1 MDAINLIIFAVLFVL
16 QVAIIILLLRRRS
29 GDAGH
34 QTELLARQLQAQD
47 NERRAQI
54 ERLEAAVQTLRED
67 NYRQQVKLLEL
78 VQNQSDSQTRR
89 LGAFMAEMQKS
100 NEQKL
105 DQMRQTVDEK
115 LTGTLNTRLNASFQ
129 TVSQQLESVYKSLGE
144 MQKLSSGVTESVNGL
159 NRVLTNVKSRGTW
172 AEVQLGNILDQTVP
186 GMYDTNV
193 ATNPKYNGRVEFAVR
208 IPAADGSGHAWLPI
222 DSKFPMEDYARL
234 TAAAQAGDRQGMESA
249 QKALEQRVRDEAKLV
264 RQYISAPETTPFAVL
279 YLATEGLYAQIL
291 GSRSG
296 LAEKLQQQGILLA
309 GPTTVTA
316 LLNALAMG
324 FRTLAINRKA
334 TEVWQ
339 VLGAAKMQYE
349 KFGDLLPGLKW
360 LNFGGGHHIT
370 RPGYD
375 LATLEAC
382 IARMQEKYGV
392 QVYLEPGE
400 AWALNAGY
408 LVTTVLDT
416 LQNGETH
423 LAILDMSAA
432 CHTPDVIEMP
442 YRPPLLDAG
451 EPGEKPCTLRLGGPT
466 CLAGD
471 VVGDYSF
478 AAPLTEGDRLIFGDM
493 AIYSTCKNNTFNG
506 MPLPDIWVLHE
517 NGTTQ
522 PLARFGYHDFKYRL
536 GSPR

>member
-16 QVAIIILLLRRRS
+16 QVAILILLLRRRS

-234 TAAAQAGDRQGMESA
+234 TAAAQAGDRQDMESA

-316 LLNALAMG
+316 LLNALVVG

-349 KFGDLLPGLKW
+349 KFGDLLQKA
-360 LNFGGGHHIT
+360 
-370 RPGYD
+370 RKKVD
-375 LATLEAC
+375 EAG
-382 IARMQEKYGV
+382 K
-392 QVYLEPGE
+392 
-400 AWALNAGY
+400 
-408 LVTTVLDT
+408 VLDEADHRNHIIQKHLRRVET
-416 LQNGETH
+416 LDDPT
-423 LAILDMSAA
+423 AA
-432 CHTPDVIEMP
+432 EAVPELFD
-442 YRPPLLDAG
+442 
-451 EPGEKPCTLRLGGPT
+451 
-466 CLAGD
+466 
-471 VVGDYSF
+471 
-478 AAPLTEGDRLIFGDM
+478 
-493 AIYSTCKNNTFNG
+493 
-506 MPLPDIWVLHE
+506 
-517 NGTTQ
+517 
-522 PLARFGYHDFKYRL
+522 
-536 GSPR
+536 

>member
-1 MDAINLIIFAVLFVL
+1 MDAINLILFAVLFVL
-16 QVAIIILLLRRRS
+16 QVAILILLLRRRS

-78 VQNQSDSQTRR
+78 VQNQSDSQIRR

-172 AEVQLGNILDQTVP
+172 AEAQLGNILDQTVP

-349 KFGDLLPGLKW
+349 KFGDLLQKA
-360 LNFGGGHHIT
+360 
-370 RPGYD
+370 RKKVD
-375 LATLEAC
+375 EAG
-382 IARMQEKYGV
+382 K
-392 QVYLEPGE
+392 
-400 AWALNAGY
+400 
-408 LVTTVLDT
+408 VLDEADHRNDIIQKHLRRVET
-416 LQNGETH
+416 LDDPT
-423 LAILDMSAA
+423 AA
-432 CHTPDVIEMP
+432 EAVPELFD
-442 YRPPLLDAG
+442 
-451 EPGEKPCTLRLGGPT
+451 
-466 CLAGD
+466 
-471 VVGDYSF
+471 
-478 AAPLTEGDRLIFGDM
+478 
-493 AIYSTCKNNTFNG
+493 
-506 MPLPDIWVLHE
+506 
-517 NGTTQ
+517 
-522 PLARFGYHDFKYRL
+522 
-536 GSPR
+536 

>member
-1 MDAINLIIFAVLFVL
+1 MDAINLILFAVLFVL
-16 QVAIIILLLRRRS
+16 QVAILILLLRRRS

-54 ERLEAAVQTLRED
+54 EWLEAAVQTLRED

-349 KFGDLLPGLKW
+349 KFGDLLQKA
-360 LNFGGGHHIT
+360 
-370 RPGYD
+370 RKKVD
-375 LATLEAC
+375 EAG
-382 IARMQEKYGV
+382 K
-392 QVYLEPGE
+392 
-400 AWALNAGY
+400 
-408 LVTTVLDT
+408 VLDEADHRNHIIQKHLRRVET
-416 LQNGETH
+416 LDDPT
-423 LAILDMSAA
+423 AA
-432 CHTPDVIEMP
+432 EAVPELFD
-442 YRPPLLDAG
+442 
-451 EPGEKPCTLRLGGPT
+451 
-466 CLAGD
+466 
-471 VVGDYSF
+471 
-478 AAPLTEGDRLIFGDM
+478 
-493 AIYSTCKNNTFNG
+493 
-506 MPLPDIWVLHE
+506 
-517 NGTTQ
+517 
-522 PLARFGYHDFKYRL
+522 
-536 GSPR
+536 

>member
-1 MDAINLIIFAVLFVL
+1 MDAINLILFAVLFVL
-16 QVAIIILLLRRRS
+16 QVAILILLLRRRS

-334 TEVWQ
+334 TKVWQ

-349 KFGDLLPGLKW
+349 KFGDLLQKA
-360 LNFGGGHHIT
+360 
-370 RPGYD
+370 RKKVD
-375 LATLEAC
+375 EAG
-382 IARMQEKYGV
+382 K
-392 QVYLEPGE
+392 
-400 AWALNAGY
+400 
-408 LVTTVLDT
+408 VLDEADHRNDIIQKHLRRVET
-416 LQNGETH
+416 LDDPT
-423 LAILDMSAA
+423 AA
-432 CHTPDVIEMP
+432 EAVPELFD
-442 YRPPLLDAG
+442 
-451 EPGEKPCTLRLGGPT
+451 
-466 CLAGD
+466 
-471 VVGDYSF
+471 
-478 AAPLTEGDRLIFGDM
+478 
-493 AIYSTCKNNTFNG
+493 
-506 MPLPDIWVLHE
+506 
-517 NGTTQ
+517 
-522 PLARFGYHDFKYRL
+522 
-536 GSPR
+536 

>member
-1 MDAINLIIFAVLFVL
+1 MDAINLILFAVLFVL

-349 KFGDLLPGLKW
+349 KFGDLLQKA
-360 LNFGGGHHIT
+360 
-370 RPGYD
+370 RKKVD
-375 LATLEAC
+375 EAG
-382 IARMQEKYGV
+382 K
-392 QVYLEPGE
+392 
-400 AWALNAGY
+400 
-408 LVTTVLDT
+408 VLDEADHRNDIIQKHLRRVET
-416 LQNGETH
+416 LDDPT
-423 LAILDMSAA
+423 AA
-432 CHTPDVIEMP
+432 VPELFD
-442 YRPPLLDAG
+442 
-451 EPGEKPCTLRLGGPT
+451 
-466 CLAGD
+466 
-471 VVGDYSF
+471 
-478 AAPLTEGDRLIFGDM
+478 
-493 AIYSTCKNNTFNG
+493 
-506 MPLPDIWVLHE
+506 
-517 NGTTQ
+517 
-522 PLARFGYHDFKYRL
+522 
-536 GSPR
+536 

>member
-1 MDAINLIIFAVLFVL
+1 MDAINLILFAVLFVL
-16 QVAIIILLLRRRS
+16 QVAILILLLRRRS

-34 QTELLARQLQAQD
+34 QMELLARQLQAQD

-54 ERLEAAVQTLRED
+54 ERLETAVQTLRED

-349 KFGDLLPGLKW
+349 KFGDLLQKA
-360 LNFGGGHHIT
+360 
-370 RPGYD
+370 RKKVD
-375 LATLEAC
+375 EAG
-382 IARMQEKYGV
+382 K
-392 QVYLEPGE
+392 
-400 AWALNAGY
+400 
-408 LVTTVLDT
+408 VLDEADHRNDIIQKHLRRVET
-416 LQNGETH
+416 LDDPT
-423 LAILDMSAA
+423 AA
-432 CHTPDVIEMP
+432 EAVPE
-442 YRPPLLDAG
+442 L
-451 EPGEKPCTLRLGGPT
+451 
-466 CLAGD
+466 
-471 VVGDYSF
+471 F
-478 AAPLTEGDRLIFGDM
+478 A
-493 AIYSTCKNNTFNG
+493 
-506 MPLPDIWVLHE
+506 
-517 NGTTQ
+517 
-522 PLARFGYHDFKYRL
+522 
-536 GSPR
+536 

>member
-1 MDAINLIIFAVLFVL
+1 MDAINLVLFAVLFVL
-16 QVAIIILLLRRRS
+16 QVAILILLLRRRS

-249 QKALEQRVRDEAKLV
+249 QMALEQRVRDEAKLV

-349 KFGDLLPGLKW
+349 KFGDLLQKA
-360 LNFGGGHHIT
+360 
-370 RPGYD
+370 RKKVD
-375 LATLEAC
+375 EAG
-382 IARMQEKYGV
+382 K
-392 QVYLEPGE
+392 
-400 AWALNAGY
+400 
-408 LVTTVLDT
+408 VLDEADHRNHIIQKHLRRVET
-416 LQNGETH
+416 LDDPT
-423 LAILDMSAA
+423 AA
-432 CHTPDVIEMP
+432 EAVPELFD
-442 YRPPLLDAG
+442 
-451 EPGEKPCTLRLGGPT
+451 
-466 CLAGD
+466 
-471 VVGDYSF
+471 
-478 AAPLTEGDRLIFGDM
+478 
-493 AIYSTCKNNTFNG
+493 
-506 MPLPDIWVLHE
+506 
-517 NGTTQ
+517 
-522 PLARFGYHDFKYRL
+522 
-536 GSPR
+536 

>member
-1 MDAINLIIFAVLFVL
+1 MDAINLILFAVLFVL
-16 QVAIIILLLRRRS
+16 QVAILILLLRRRS

-349 KFGDLLPGLKW
+349 KFGDLLQKA
-360 LNFGGGHHIT
+360 
-370 RPGYD
+370 RKKVD
-375 LATLEAC
+375 EAG
-382 IARMQEKYGV
+382 K
-392 QVYLEPGE
+392 
-400 AWALNAGY
+400 
-408 LVTTVLDT
+408 VLDEADHRNDIIQKHLRRVET
-416 LQNGETH
+416 LDDPT
-423 LAILDMSAA
+423 AA
-432 CHTPDVIEMP
+432 VPELFD
-442 YRPPLLDAG
+442 
-451 EPGEKPCTLRLGGPT
+451 
-466 CLAGD
+466 
-471 VVGDYSF
+471 
-478 AAPLTEGDRLIFGDM
+478 
-493 AIYSTCKNNTFNG
+493 
-506 MPLPDIWVLHE
+506 
-517 NGTTQ
+517 
-522 PLARFGYHDFKYRL
+522 
-536 GSPR
+536 

>member
-1 MDAINLIIFAVLFVL
+1 MDAINLILFAVLFVL
-16 QVAIIILLLRRRS
+16 QVAILILLLRRRS

-349 KFGDLLPGLKW
+349 KFGDLLQKA
-360 LNFGGGHHIT
+360 
-370 RPGYD
+370 RKKVD
-375 LATLEAC
+375 EAG
-382 IARMQEKYGV
+382 K
-392 QVYLEPGE
+392 
-400 AWALNAGY
+400 
-408 LVTTVLDT
+408 VLDEADHRNHIIQKHLRRVET
-416 LQNGETH
+416 LDDPT
-423 LAILDMSAA
+423 AA
-432 CHTPDVIEMP
+432 EAVPE
-442 YRPPLLDAG
+442 L
-451 EPGEKPCTLRLGGPT
+451 
-466 CLAGD
+466 
-471 VVGDYSF
+471 F
-478 AAPLTEGDRLIFGDM
+478 A
-493 AIYSTCKNNTFNG
+493 
-506 MPLPDIWVLHE
+506 
-517 NGTTQ
+517 
-522 PLARFGYHDFKYRL
+522 
-536 GSPR
+536 

>member
-1 MDAINLIIFAVLFVL
+1 MDAINLILFAVLFVL
-16 QVAIIILLLRRRS
+16 QVAILILLLRRRS

-186 GMYDTNV
+186 GMYDTTV

-349 KFGDLLPGLKW
+349 KFGDLLQKA
-360 LNFGGGHHIT
+360 
-370 RPGYD
+370 RKKVD
-375 LATLEAC
+375 EAG
-382 IARMQEKYGV
+382 K
-392 QVYLEPGE
+392 
-400 AWALNAGY
+400 
-408 LVTTVLDT
+408 VLDEADHRNDIIQKHLRRVET
-416 LQNGETH
+416 LDDPT
-423 LAILDMSAA
+423 AA
-432 CHTPDVIEMP
+432 EAVPELFD
-442 YRPPLLDAG
+442 
-451 EPGEKPCTLRLGGPT
+451 
-466 CLAGD
+466 
-471 VVGDYSF
+471 
-478 AAPLTEGDRLIFGDM
+478 
-493 AIYSTCKNNTFNG
+493 
-506 MPLPDIWVLHE
+506 
-517 NGTTQ
+517 
-522 PLARFGYHDFKYRL
+522 
-536 GSPR
+536 

>member
-1 MDAINLIIFAVLFVL
+1 MDAINLILFSVLFVL

-349 KFGDLLPGLKW
+349 KFGDLLQKA
-360 LNFGGGHHIT
+360 
-370 RPGYD
+370 RKKVD
-375 LATLEAC
+375 EAG
-382 IARMQEKYGV
+382 K
-392 QVYLEPGE
+392 
-400 AWALNAGY
+400 
-408 LVTTVLDT
+408 VLDEADHRNAIIQKHLRRVET
-416 LQNGETH
+416 LDDPT
-423 LAILDMSAA
+423 AA
-432 CHTPDVIEMP
+432 EAVPELFD
-442 YRPPLLDAG
+442 
-451 EPGEKPCTLRLGGPT
+451 
-466 CLAGD
+466 
-471 VVGDYSF
+471 
-478 AAPLTEGDRLIFGDM
+478 
-493 AIYSTCKNNTFNG
+493 
-506 MPLPDIWVLHE
+506 
-517 NGTTQ
+517 
-522 PLARFGYHDFKYRL
+522 
-536 GSPR
+536 

>member
-1 MDAINLIIFAVLFVL
+1 MDAINLILFAVLFVL
-16 QVAIIILLLRRRS
+16 QVAIILLLLRRRS

-193 ATNPKYNGRVEFAVR
+193 ATNPKYIGRVEFAVR

-234 TAAAQAGDRQGMESA
+234 TAAAQAGDQQGMESA

-349 KFGDLLPGLKW
+349 KFGDLLQKA
-360 LNFGGGHHIT
+360 
-370 RPGYD
+370 RKKVD
-375 LATLEAC
+375 EAG
-382 IARMQEKYGV
+382 K
-392 QVYLEPGE
+392 
-400 AWALNAGY
+400 
-408 LVTTVLDT
+408 VLDEADHRNDIIQKHLRRVET
-416 LQNGETH
+416 LDDPT
-423 LAILDMSAA
+423 AA
-432 CHTPDVIEMP
+432 EAVPELFD
-442 YRPPLLDAG
+442 
-451 EPGEKPCTLRLGGPT
+451 
-466 CLAGD
+466 
-471 VVGDYSF
+471 
-478 AAPLTEGDRLIFGDM
+478 
-493 AIYSTCKNNTFNG
+493 
-506 MPLPDIWVLHE
+506 
-517 NGTTQ
+517 
-522 PLARFGYHDFKYRL
+522 
-536 GSPR
+536 

>member
-1 MDAINLIIFAVLFVL
+1 MDAINLILFAVLFVL
-16 QVAIIILLLRRRS
+16 QVAILILLLRRRS

-222 DSKFPMEDYARL
+222 ASKFPMEDYARL

-349 KFGDLLPGLKW
+349 KFGDLLQKA
-360 LNFGGGHHIT
+360 
-370 RPGYD
+370 RKKVD
-375 LATLEAC
+375 EAG
-382 IARMQEKYGV
+382 K
-392 QVYLEPGE
+392 
-400 AWALNAGY
+400 
-408 LVTTVLDT
+408 VLDEADRRNHIIQKHLRRVET
-416 LQNGETH
+416 LDDPT
-423 LAILDMSAA
+423 AA
-432 CHTPDVIEMP
+432 EAVPELFD
-442 YRPPLLDAG
+442 
-451 EPGEKPCTLRLGGPT
+451 
-466 CLAGD
+466 
-471 VVGDYSF
+471 
-478 AAPLTEGDRLIFGDM
+478 
-493 AIYSTCKNNTFNG
+493 
-506 MPLPDIWVLHE
+506 
-517 NGTTQ
+517 
-522 PLARFGYHDFKYRL
+522 
-536 GSPR
+536 

>member
-1 MDAINLIIFAVLFVL
+1 MDAINLILFAVLFVL
-16 QVAIIILLLRRRS
+16 QVAILILLLRRRS

-349 KFGDLLPGLKW
+349 KFGDLLQKA
-360 LNFGGGHHIT
+360 
-370 RPGYD
+370 RKKVD
-375 LATLEAC
+375 EAG
-382 IARMQEKYGV
+382 K
-392 QVYLEPGE
+392 
-400 AWALNAGY
+400 
-408 LVTTVLDT
+408 VLDEADHRNDII
-416 LQNGETH
+416 QKH
-423 LAILDMSAA
+423 LRRVEILDDPTAA
-432 CHTPDVIEMP
+432 EAVPELFD
-442 YRPPLLDAG
+442 
-451 EPGEKPCTLRLGGPT
+451 
-466 CLAGD
+466 
-471 VVGDYSF
+471 
-478 AAPLTEGDRLIFGDM
+478 
-493 AIYSTCKNNTFNG
+493 
-506 MPLPDIWVLHE
+506 
-517 NGTTQ
+517 
-522 PLARFGYHDFKYRL
+522 
-536 GSPR
+536 

>member
-1 MDAINLIIFAVLFVL
+1 MDAINLILFAVLFVL
-16 QVAIIILLLRRRS
+16 QVAILILLLRRRS

-349 KFGDLLPGLKW
+349 KFGDLLQKA
-360 LNFGGGHHIT
+360 
-370 RPGYD
+370 RKKVD
-375 LATLEAC
+375 EAG
-382 IARMQEKYGV
+382 K
-392 QVYLEPGE
+392 
-400 AWALNAGY
+400 
-408 LVTTVLDT
+408 VLDEADHRNDIIQKHLRRVET
-416 LQNGETH
+416 LDDPT
-423 LAILDMSAA
+423 AA
-432 CHTPDVIEMP
+432 EAVPKLFD
-442 YRPPLLDAG
+442 
-451 EPGEKPCTLRLGGPT
+451 
-466 CLAGD
+466 
-471 VVGDYSF
+471 
-478 AAPLTEGDRLIFGDM
+478 
-493 AIYSTCKNNTFNG
+493 
-506 MPLPDIWVLHE
+506 
-517 NGTTQ
+517 
-522 PLARFGYHDFKYRL
+522 
-536 GSPR
+536 

>member
-1 MDAINLIIFAVLFVL
+1 MDAINLILFAVLFVL
-16 QVAIIILLLRRRS
+16 QVAILILLLRRRS

-234 TAAAQAGDRQGMESA
+234 TAAAQAGDRQGMKSA

-349 KFGDLLPGLKW
+349 KFGDLLQKA
-360 LNFGGGHHIT
+360 
-370 RPGYD
+370 RKKVD
-375 LATLEAC
+375 EAG
-382 IARMQEKYGV
+382 K
-392 QVYLEPGE
+392 
-400 AWALNAGY
+400 
-408 LVTTVLDT
+408 VLDEADHRNHIIQKHLRRVET
-416 LQNGETH
+416 LDDPT
-423 LAILDMSAA
+423 AA
-432 CHTPDVIEMP
+432 EAVPELFD
-442 YRPPLLDAG
+442 
-451 EPGEKPCTLRLGGPT
+451 
-466 CLAGD
+466 
-471 VVGDYSF
+471 
-478 AAPLTEGDRLIFGDM
+478 
-493 AIYSTCKNNTFNG
+493 
-506 MPLPDIWVLHE
+506 
-517 NGTTQ
+517 
-522 PLARFGYHDFKYRL
+522 
-536 GSPR
+536 

>member
-1 MDAINLIIFAVLFVL
+1 MDAINLILFAVLFVP
-16 QVAIIILLLRRRS
+16 QVAILILLLRRRS

-349 KFGDLLPGLKW
+349 KFGDLLQKA
-360 LNFGGGHHIT
+360 
-370 RPGYD
+370 RKKVD
-375 LATLEAC
+375 EAG
-382 IARMQEKYGV
+382 K
-392 QVYLEPGE
+392 
-400 AWALNAGY
+400 
-408 LVTTVLDT
+408 VLDEADHRNDIIQKHLRRVET
-416 LQNGETH
+416 LDDPT
-423 LAILDMSAA
+423 AA
-432 CHTPDVIEMP
+432 EAVPELFD
-442 YRPPLLDAG
+442 
-451 EPGEKPCTLRLGGPT
+451 
-466 CLAGD
+466 
-471 VVGDYSF
+471 
-478 AAPLTEGDRLIFGDM
+478 
-493 AIYSTCKNNTFNG
+493 
-506 MPLPDIWVLHE
+506 
-517 NGTTQ
+517 
-522 PLARFGYHDFKYRL
+522 
-536 GSPR
+536 

>member
-1 MDAINLIIFAVLFVL
+1 MDAINLILFAVLFVL
-16 QVAIIILLLRRRS
+16 QVAIILLLLRRRS

-349 KFGDLLPGLKW
+349 KFGDLLQKA
-360 LNFGGGHHIT
+360 
-370 RPGYD
+370 RKKVD
-375 LATLEAC
+375 EAG
-382 IARMQEKYGV
+382 K
-392 QVYLEPGE
+392 
-400 AWALNAGY
+400 
-408 LVTTVLDT
+408 VLDEADHSNDIIQKHLRRVET
-416 LQNGETH
+416 LDDPT
-423 LAILDMSAA
+423 AA
-432 CHTPDVIEMP
+432 EAVPELFD
-442 YRPPLLDAG
+442 
-451 EPGEKPCTLRLGGPT
+451 
-466 CLAGD
+466 
-471 VVGDYSF
+471 
-478 AAPLTEGDRLIFGDM
+478 
-493 AIYSTCKNNTFNG
+493 
-506 MPLPDIWVLHE
+506 
-517 NGTTQ
+517 
-522 PLARFGYHDFKYRL
+522 
-536 GSPR
+536 

>member
-1 MDAINLIIFAVLFVL
+1 MDAINLILFAVLFVL
-16 QVAIIILLLRRRS
+16 QVAILILLLRRRS

-222 DSKFPMEDYARL
+222 DSRFPMEDYARL

-296 LAEKLQQQGILLA
+296 LVEKLQQQGILLA

-349 KFGDLLPGLKW
+349 KFGDLLQKA
-360 LNFGGGHHIT
+360 
-370 RPGYD
+370 RKKVD
-375 LATLEAC
+375 EAG
-382 IARMQEKYGV
+382 K
-392 QVYLEPGE
+392 
-400 AWALNAGY
+400 
-408 LVTTVLDT
+408 VLDEADRRNHIIQKHLRRVET
-416 LQNGETH
+416 LDDPT
-423 LAILDMSAA
+423 AA
-432 CHTPDVIEMP
+432 EAVPELFD
-442 YRPPLLDAG
+442 
-451 EPGEKPCTLRLGGPT
+451 
-466 CLAGD
+466 
-471 VVGDYSF
+471 
-478 AAPLTEGDRLIFGDM
+478 
-493 AIYSTCKNNTFNG
+493 
-506 MPLPDIWVLHE
+506 
-517 NGTTQ
+517 
-522 PLARFGYHDFKYRL
+522 
-536 GSPR
+536 

>member
-1 MDAINLIIFAVLFVL
+1 MDAINLILFAVLFVL

-349 KFGDLLPGLKW
+349 KFGDLLQKA
-360 LNFGGGHHIT
+360 
-370 RPGYD
+370 RKKVD
-375 LATLEAC
+375 EAG
-382 IARMQEKYGV
+382 K
-392 QVYLEPGE
+392 
-400 AWALNAGY
+400 
-408 LVTTVLDT
+408 VLDEADHRNDIIQKHLRRVET
-416 LQNGETH
+416 LDDPTAAE
-423 LAILDMSAA
+423 AIL
-432 CHTPDVIEMP
+432 
-442 YRPPLLDAG
+442 G
-451 EPGEKPCTLRLGGPT
+451 EG
-466 CLAGD
+466 
-471 VVGDYSF
+471 V
-478 AAPLTEGDRLIFGDM
+478 
-493 AIYSTCKNNTFNG
+493 
-506 MPLPDIWVLHE
+506 
-517 NGTTQ
+517 
-522 PLARFGYHDFKYRL
+522 
-536 GSPR
+536 

>member
-1 MDAINLIIFAVLFVL
+1 MDAINLILFAVLFVL
-16 QVAIIILLLRRRS
+16 QVAILILLLRRRS

-339 VLGAAKMQYE
+339 VLGTAKMQYE
-349 KFGDLLPGLKW
+349 KFGDLLQKA
-360 LNFGGGHHIT
+360 
-370 RPGYD
+370 RKKVD
-375 LATLEAC
+375 EAG
-382 IARMQEKYGV
+382 K
-392 QVYLEPGE
+392 
-400 AWALNAGY
+400 
-408 LVTTVLDT
+408 VLDEADHRNDIIQKHLRRVET
-416 LQNGETH
+416 LDDPT
-423 LAILDMSAA
+423 AA
-432 CHTPDVIEMP
+432 EAVPELFD
-442 YRPPLLDAG
+442 
-451 EPGEKPCTLRLGGPT
+451 
-466 CLAGD
+466 
-471 VVGDYSF
+471 
-478 AAPLTEGDRLIFGDM
+478 
-493 AIYSTCKNNTFNG
+493 
-506 MPLPDIWVLHE
+506 
-517 NGTTQ
+517 
-522 PLARFGYHDFKYRL
+522 
-536 GSPR
+536 

>member
-1 MDAINLIIFAVLFVL
+1 MDAINLILFAVLFVL
-16 QVAIIILLLRRRS
+16 QAAILILLLRRRS

-349 KFGDLLPGLKW
+349 KFGDLLQKA
-360 LNFGGGHHIT
+360 
-370 RPGYD
+370 RKKVD
-375 LATLEAC
+375 EAG
-382 IARMQEKYGV
+382 K
-392 QVYLEPGE
+392 
-400 AWALNAGY
+400 
-408 LVTTVLDT
+408 VLDEADHRNDIIQKHLRRVET
-416 LQNGETH
+416 LDDPT
-423 LAILDMSAA
+423 AA
-432 CHTPDVIEMP
+432 EAVPELFD
-442 YRPPLLDAG
+442 
-451 EPGEKPCTLRLGGPT
+451 
-466 CLAGD
+466 
-471 VVGDYSF
+471 
-478 AAPLTEGDRLIFGDM
+478 
-493 AIYSTCKNNTFNG
+493 
-506 MPLPDIWVLHE
+506 
-517 NGTTQ
+517 
-522 PLARFGYHDFKYRL
+522 
-536 GSPR
+536 

>member
-1 MDAINLIIFAVLFVL
+1 MDAINLILFAVLFVL
-16 QVAIIILLLRRRS
+16 QVAILILLLRRRS

-54 ERLEAAVQTLRED
+54 ERLEAAMQTLRED

-349 KFGDLLPGLKW
+349 KFGDLLQKA
-360 LNFGGGHHIT
+360 
-370 RPGYD
+370 RKKVD
-375 LATLEAC
+375 EAG
-382 IARMQEKYGV
+382 K
-392 QVYLEPGE
+392 
-400 AWALNAGY
+400 
-408 LVTTVLDT
+408 VLDEADHRNDIIQKHLRRVET
-416 LQNGETH
+416 LDDPT
-423 LAILDMSAA
+423 AA
-432 CHTPDVIEMP
+432 EAVPELFD
-442 YRPPLLDAG
+442 
-451 EPGEKPCTLRLGGPT
+451 
-466 CLAGD
+466 
-471 VVGDYSF
+471 
-478 AAPLTEGDRLIFGDM
+478 
-493 AIYSTCKNNTFNG
+493 
-506 MPLPDIWVLHE
+506 
-517 NGTTQ
+517 
-522 PLARFGYHDFKYRL
+522 
-536 GSPR
+536 

>member
-1 MDAINLIIFAVLFVL
+1 MDAINLILFAVLFVL
-16 QVAIIILLLRRRS
+16 QVAILILLLRRRS

-54 ERLEAAVQTLRED
+54 ERLETAVQTLRED

-349 KFGDLLPGLKW
+349 KFGDLLQKA
-360 LNFGGGHHIT
+360 
-370 RPGYD
+370 RKKVD
-375 LATLEAC
+375 EAG
-382 IARMQEKYGV
+382 K
-392 QVYLEPGE
+392 
-400 AWALNAGY
+400 
-408 LVTTVLDT
+408 VLDEADHRNDIIQKHLRRVET
-416 LQNGETH
+416 LDDPT
-423 LAILDMSAA
+423 AA
-432 CHTPDVIEMP
+432 EAVPELFD
-442 YRPPLLDAG
+442 
-451 EPGEKPCTLRLGGPT
+451 
-466 CLAGD
+466 
-471 VVGDYSF
+471 
-478 AAPLTEGDRLIFGDM
+478 
-493 AIYSTCKNNTFNG
+493 
-506 MPLPDIWVLHE
+506 
-517 NGTTQ
+517 
-522 PLARFGYHDFKYRL
+522 
-536 GSPR
+536 

>member
-1 MDAINLIIFAVLFVL
+1 MDAINLILFAVLFVL
-16 QVAIIILLLRRRS
+16 QVAILILLLRRRS

-78 VQNQSDSQTRR
+78 VQNQSDSQIRR

-349 KFGDLLPGLKW
+349 KFG
-360 LNFGGGHHIT
+360 
-370 RPGYD
+370 
-375 LATLEAC
+375 E
-382 IARMQEKYGV
+382 
-392 QVYLEPGE
+392 
-400 AWALNAGY
+400 
-408 LVTTVLDT
+408 VLDKAKKKIDEAGRT
-416 LQNGETH
+416 LVAAQDRNRIMTGKLKGIESM
-423 LAILDMSAA
+423 DSAEA
-432 CHTPDVIEMP
+432 
-442 YRPPLLDAG
+442 DAY
-451 EPGEKPCTLRLGGPT
+451 LGIAEDNDSP
-466 CLAGD
+466 
-471 VVGDYSF
+471 
-478 AAPLTEGDRLIFGDM
+478 
-493 AIYSTCKNNTFNG
+493 
-506 MPLPDIWVLHE
+506 E
-517 NGTTQ
+517 N
-522 PLARFGYHDFKYRL
+522 
-536 GSPR
+536 

>member
-1 MDAINLIIFAVLFVL
+1 MDAINLILFAVLFVL
-16 QVAIIILLLRRRS
+16 QVAIILLLLRRRS

-67 NYRQQVKLLEL
+67 NYHQQVKLLEL

-349 KFGDLLPGLKW
+349 KFGDLLQKA
-360 LNFGGGHHIT
+360 
-370 RPGYD
+370 RKKVD
-375 LATLEAC
+375 EAG
-382 IARMQEKYGV
+382 K
-392 QVYLEPGE
+392 
-400 AWALNAGY
+400 
-408 LVTTVLDT
+408 VLDEADHRNDIIQKHLRRVET
-416 LQNGETH
+416 LDDPT
-423 LAILDMSAA
+423 AA
-432 CHTPDVIEMP
+432 EAVPELFD
-442 YRPPLLDAG
+442 
-451 EPGEKPCTLRLGGPT
+451 
-466 CLAGD
+466 
-471 VVGDYSF
+471 
-478 AAPLTEGDRLIFGDM
+478 
-493 AIYSTCKNNTFNG
+493 
-506 MPLPDIWVLHE
+506 
-517 NGTTQ
+517 
-522 PLARFGYHDFKYRL
+522 
-536 GSPR
+536 

>member
-1 MDAINLIIFAVLFVL
+1 MDAINLILFAVLFVL
-16 QVAIIILLLRRRS
+16 QVAILILLLRRRS
-29 GDAGH
+29 GDVGH

-349 KFGDLLPGLKW
+349 KFGDLLQKA
-360 LNFGGGHHIT
+360 
-370 RPGYD
+370 RKKVD
-375 LATLEAC
+375 EAG
-382 IARMQEKYGV
+382 K
-392 QVYLEPGE
+392 
-400 AWALNAGY
+400 
-408 LVTTVLDT
+408 VLDEADHRNDIIQKHLRRVET
-416 LQNGETH
+416 LDDPT
-423 LAILDMSAA
+423 AA
-432 CHTPDVIEMP
+432 EAVPELFD
-442 YRPPLLDAG
+442 
-451 EPGEKPCTLRLGGPT
+451 
-466 CLAGD
+466 
-471 VVGDYSF
+471 
-478 AAPLTEGDRLIFGDM
+478 
-493 AIYSTCKNNTFNG
+493 
-506 MPLPDIWVLHE
+506 
-517 NGTTQ
+517 
-522 PLARFGYHDFKYRL
+522 
-536 GSPR
+536 

>member
-1 MDAINLIIFAVLFVL
+1 MDAINLILFAVLFVL
-16 QVAIIILLLRRRS
+16 QVAILILLLRRRS

-291 GSRSG
+291 GNRSG

-349 KFGDLLPGLKW
+349 KFGDLLQKA
-360 LNFGGGHHIT
+360 
-370 RPGYD
+370 RKKVD
-375 LATLEAC
+375 EAG
-382 IARMQEKYGV
+382 K
-392 QVYLEPGE
+392 
-400 AWALNAGY
+400 
-408 LVTTVLDT
+408 VLDEADHRNDIIQKHLRRVET
-416 LQNGETH
+416 LDDPT
-423 LAILDMSAA
+423 AA
-432 CHTPDVIEMP
+432 EAVPELFD
-442 YRPPLLDAG
+442 
-451 EPGEKPCTLRLGGPT
+451 
-466 CLAGD
+466 
-471 VVGDYSF
+471 
-478 AAPLTEGDRLIFGDM
+478 
-493 AIYSTCKNNTFNG
+493 
-506 MPLPDIWVLHE
+506 
-517 NGTTQ
+517 
-522 PLARFGYHDFKYRL
+522 
-536 GSPR
+536 

>member
-1 MDAINLIIFAVLFVL
+1 MDAINLILFAVLFVL
-16 QVAIIILLLRRRS
+16 QVAILILLLRRRS

-349 KFGDLLPGLKW
+349 KFGDLLQKA
-360 LNFGGGHHIT
+360 
-370 RPGYD
+370 RKKVD
-375 LATLEAC
+375 EAG
-382 IARMQEKYGV
+382 K
-392 QVYLEPGE
+392 
-400 AWALNAGY
+400 
-408 LVTTVLDT
+408 VLDEADHRNAIIQKHLRRVET
-416 LQNGETH
+416 LDDST
-423 LAILDMSAA
+423 AA
-432 CHTPDVIEMP
+432 EAVPELFD
-442 YRPPLLDAG
+442 
-451 EPGEKPCTLRLGGPT
+451 
-466 CLAGD
+466 
-471 VVGDYSF
+471 
-478 AAPLTEGDRLIFGDM
+478 
-493 AIYSTCKNNTFNG
+493 
-506 MPLPDIWVLHE
+506 
-517 NGTTQ
+517 
-522 PLARFGYHDFKYRL
+522 
-536 GSPR
+536 

>member
-1 MDAINLIIFAVLFVL
+1 MDAINLILFAVLFVL
-16 QVAIIILLLRRRS
+16 QVAILILLLRRRS

-34 QTELLARQLQAQD
+34 QTELLARQLQAQG

-349 KFGDLLPGLKW
+349 KFGDLLQKA
-360 LNFGGGHHIT
+360 
-370 RPGYD
+370 RKKVD
-375 LATLEAC
+375 EAG
-382 IARMQEKYGV
+382 K
-392 QVYLEPGE
+392 
-400 AWALNAGY
+400 
-408 LVTTVLDT
+408 VLDEADHRNHIIQKHLRRVET
-416 LQNGETH
+416 LDDPT
-423 LAILDMSAA
+423 AA
-432 CHTPDVIEMP
+432 EAVPELFD
-442 YRPPLLDAG
+442 
-451 EPGEKPCTLRLGGPT
+451 
-466 CLAGD
+466 
-471 VVGDYSF
+471 
-478 AAPLTEGDRLIFGDM
+478 
-493 AIYSTCKNNTFNG
+493 
-506 MPLPDIWVLHE
+506 
-517 NGTTQ
+517 
-522 PLARFGYHDFKYRL
+522 
-536 GSPR
+536 

>member
-1 MDAINLIIFAVLFVL
+1 MDSINLILFAVLFVL

-89 LGAFMAEMQKS
+89 VGAFMAEMQKS

-115 LTGTLNTRLNASFQ
+115 LTGTLNTRLSASFQ

-208 IPAADGSGHAWLPI
+208 IPAADGSGQAWLPI

-291 GSRSG
+291 SSRSG

-349 KFGDLLPGLKW
+349 KFGDLLQKA
-360 LNFGGGHHIT
+360 
-370 RPGYD
+370 RKKVD
-375 LATLEAC
+375 EAG
-382 IARMQEKYGV
+382 K
-392 QVYLEPGE
+392 
-400 AWALNAGY
+400 
-408 LVTTVLDT
+408 VLDEADHRNDIIQKHLRRVET
-416 LQNGETH
+416 LDDPAAAEALLGEG
-423 LAILDMSAA
+423 
-432 CHTPDVIEMP
+432 V
-442 YRPPLLDAG
+442 
-451 EPGEKPCTLRLGGPT
+451 
-466 CLAGD
+466 
-471 VVGDYSF
+471 
-478 AAPLTEGDRLIFGDM
+478 
-493 AIYSTCKNNTFNG
+493 
-506 MPLPDIWVLHE
+506 
-517 NGTTQ
+517 
-522 PLARFGYHDFKYRL
+522 
-536 GSPR
+536 

>member
-1 MDAINLIIFAVLFVL
+1 MDAINLILFAVLFVL
-16 QVAIIILLLRRRS
+16 QVAIILLLLRRRS

-47 NERRAQI
+47 NARRAQI
-54 ERLEAAVQTLRED
+54 ERLEAAVQPLRED

-349 KFGDLLPGLKW
+349 KFGDLLQKA
-360 LNFGGGHHIT
+360 
-370 RPGYD
+370 RKKVD
-375 LATLEAC
+375 EAG
-382 IARMQEKYGV
+382 K
-392 QVYLEPGE
+392 
-400 AWALNAGY
+400 
-408 LVTTVLDT
+408 VLDEADHRNDIIQKHLRRVET
-416 LQNGETH
+416 LDDPT
-423 LAILDMSAA
+423 AA
-432 CHTPDVIEMP
+432 EAVPELFD
-442 YRPPLLDAG
+442 
-451 EPGEKPCTLRLGGPT
+451 
-466 CLAGD
+466 
-471 VVGDYSF
+471 
-478 AAPLTEGDRLIFGDM
+478 
-493 AIYSTCKNNTFNG
+493 
-506 MPLPDIWVLHE
+506 
-517 NGTTQ
+517 
-522 PLARFGYHDFKYRL
+522 
-536 GSPR
+536 

>member
-1 MDAINLIIFAVLFVL
+1 MDAINLILFAVLFVL
-16 QVAIIILLLRRRS
+16 QVAIILLLLRRRS

-349 KFGDLLPGLKW
+349 KFGDLLQKA
-360 LNFGGGHHIT
+360 
-370 RPGYD
+370 RKKVD
-375 LATLEAC
+375 EAG
-382 IARMQEKYGV
+382 K
-392 QVYLEPGE
+392 
-400 AWALNAGY
+400 
-408 LVTTVLDT
+408 VLDEADHRNAIIQKHLRRVET
-416 LQNGETH
+416 LDEPTAAEAVLGEG
-423 LAILDMSAA
+423 
-432 CHTPDVIEMP
+432 V
-442 YRPPLLDAG
+442 
-451 EPGEKPCTLRLGGPT
+451 
-466 CLAGD
+466 
-471 VVGDYSF
+471 
-478 AAPLTEGDRLIFGDM
+478 
-493 AIYSTCKNNTFNG
+493 
-506 MPLPDIWVLHE
+506 
-517 NGTTQ
+517 
-522 PLARFGYHDFKYRL
+522 
-536 GSPR
+536 

>member
-1 MDAINLIIFAVLFVL
+1 MDAINLILFAVLFVL
-16 QVAIIILLLRRRS
+16 QVAILILLLRRRS

-54 ERLEAAVQTLRED
+54 ERLEAAVQILRED

-234 TAAAQAGDRQGMESA
+234 TAAAQAGDQQGMESA

-349 KFGDLLPGLKW
+349 KFGDLLQKA
-360 LNFGGGHHIT
+360 
-370 RPGYD
+370 RKKVD
-375 LATLEAC
+375 EAG
-382 IARMQEKYGV
+382 K
-392 QVYLEPGE
+392 
-400 AWALNAGY
+400 
-408 LVTTVLDT
+408 VLDEADHRNHIIQKHLRRVET
-416 LQNGETH
+416 LDDPT
-423 LAILDMSAA
+423 AA
-432 CHTPDVIEMP
+432 EAVPELFD
-442 YRPPLLDAG
+442 
-451 EPGEKPCTLRLGGPT
+451 
-466 CLAGD
+466 
-471 VVGDYSF
+471 
-478 AAPLTEGDRLIFGDM
+478 
-493 AIYSTCKNNTFNG
+493 
-506 MPLPDIWVLHE
+506 
-517 NGTTQ
+517 
-522 PLARFGYHDFKYRL
+522 
-536 GSPR
+536 

>member
-1 MDAINLIIFAVLFVL
+1 MDAINLILFAVLFVL
-16 QVAIIILLLRRRS
+16 QVAILILLLRRRS
-29 GDAGH
+29 GDVGH

-349 KFGDLLPGLKW
+349 KFGDLLQKA
-360 LNFGGGHHIT
+360 
-370 RPGYD
+370 RKKVD
-375 LATLEAC
+375 EAG
-382 IARMQEKYGV
+382 K
-392 QVYLEPGE
+392 
-400 AWALNAGY
+400 
-408 LVTTVLDT
+408 VLDKADHRNHIIQKHLRRVET
-416 LQNGETH
+416 LDDPT
-423 LAILDMSAA
+423 AA
-432 CHTPDVIEMP
+432 EAVPELFD
-442 YRPPLLDAG
+442 
-451 EPGEKPCTLRLGGPT
+451 
-466 CLAGD
+466 
-471 VVGDYSF
+471 
-478 AAPLTEGDRLIFGDM
+478 
-493 AIYSTCKNNTFNG
+493 
-506 MPLPDIWVLHE
+506 
-517 NGTTQ
+517 
-522 PLARFGYHDFKYRL
+522 
-536 GSPR
+536 

>member
-16 QVAIIILLLRRRS
+16 QVAILILLLRRRS

-264 RQYISAPETTPFAVL
+264 HQYISAPETTPFAVL

-349 KFGDLLPGLKW
+349 KFGDLLQKA
-360 LNFGGGHHIT
+360 
-370 RPGYD
+370 RKKVD
-375 LATLEAC
+375 EAG
-382 IARMQEKYGV
+382 K
-392 QVYLEPGE
+392 
-400 AWALNAGY
+400 
-408 LVTTVLDT
+408 VLDEADHRNHIIQKHLRRVET
-416 LQNGETH
+416 LDDPT
-423 LAILDMSAA
+423 AA
-432 CHTPDVIEMP
+432 EAVPELFD
-442 YRPPLLDAG
+442 
-451 EPGEKPCTLRLGGPT
+451 
-466 CLAGD
+466 
-471 VVGDYSF
+471 
-478 AAPLTEGDRLIFGDM
+478 
-493 AIYSTCKNNTFNG
+493 
-506 MPLPDIWVLHE
+506 
-517 NGTTQ
+517 
-522 PLARFGYHDFKYRL
+522 
-536 GSPR
+536 

>member
-1 MDAINLIIFAVLFVL
+1 MDSINLILFAVLFVL
-16 QVAIIILLLRRRS
+16 QVAIVILLLRRRS

-89 LGAFMAEMQKS
+89 VGAFMAEMQKS

-208 IPAADGSGHAWLPI
+208 IPAADGSGQAWLPI

-291 GSRSG
+291 SSRSG

-349 KFGDLLPGLKW
+349 KFGDLLQKA
-360 LNFGGGHHIT
+360 
-370 RPGYD
+370 RKKVD
-375 LATLEAC
+375 EAG
-382 IARMQEKYGV
+382 K
-392 QVYLEPGE
+392 
-400 AWALNAGY
+400 
-408 LVTTVLDT
+408 VLDEADHRNDIIQKHLRRVET
-416 LQNGETH
+416 LDDPTAAEALLGEG
-423 LAILDMSAA
+423 
-432 CHTPDVIEMP
+432 V
-442 YRPPLLDAG
+442 
-451 EPGEKPCTLRLGGPT
+451 
-466 CLAGD
+466 
-471 VVGDYSF
+471 
-478 AAPLTEGDRLIFGDM
+478 
-493 AIYSTCKNNTFNG
+493 
-506 MPLPDIWVLHE
+506 
-517 NGTTQ
+517 
-522 PLARFGYHDFKYRL
+522 
-536 GSPR
+536 

>member
-1 MDAINLIIFAVLFVL
+1 MDAINLILFAVLFVL
-16 QVAIIILLLRRRS
+16 QVAILILLLRRRS

-34 QTELLARQLQAQD
+34 QTELLARQLQAQA

-296 LAEKLQQQGILLA
+296 LAEKLQQQGVLLA

-349 KFGDLLPGLKW
+349 KFGDLLQKA
-360 LNFGGGHHIT
+360 
-370 RPGYD
+370 RKKVD
-375 LATLEAC
+375 EAG
-382 IARMQEKYGV
+382 K
-392 QVYLEPGE
+392 
-400 AWALNAGY
+400 
-408 LVTTVLDT
+408 VLDEADHRNDIIQKHLRRVET
-416 LQNGETH
+416 LDDPT
-423 LAILDMSAA
+423 AA
-432 CHTPDVIEMP
+432 EAVPELFD
-442 YRPPLLDAG
+442 
-451 EPGEKPCTLRLGGPT
+451 
-466 CLAGD
+466 
-471 VVGDYSF
+471 
-478 AAPLTEGDRLIFGDM
+478 
-493 AIYSTCKNNTFNG
+493 
-506 MPLPDIWVLHE
+506 
-517 NGTTQ
+517 
-522 PLARFGYHDFKYRL
+522 
-536 GSPR
+536 

>member
-1 MDAINLIIFAVLFVL
+1 MDAINLILFAVLFVL
-16 QVAIIILLLRRRS
+16 QVAILILLLRRRS

-264 RQYISAPETTPFAVL
+264 RQYMSAPETTPFAVL

-349 KFGDLLPGLKW
+349 KFGDLLQKA
-360 LNFGGGHHIT
+360 
-370 RPGYD
+370 RKKVD
-375 LATLEAC
+375 EAG
-382 IARMQEKYGV
+382 K
-392 QVYLEPGE
+392 
-400 AWALNAGY
+400 
-408 LVTTVLDT
+408 VLDEADHRNDIIQKHLRRVET
-416 LQNGETH
+416 LDDPT
-423 LAILDMSAA
+423 AA
-432 CHTPDVIEMP
+432 EAVPELFD
-442 YRPPLLDAG
+442 
-451 EPGEKPCTLRLGGPT
+451 
-466 CLAGD
+466 
-471 VVGDYSF
+471 
-478 AAPLTEGDRLIFGDM
+478 
-493 AIYSTCKNNTFNG
+493 
-506 MPLPDIWVLHE
+506 
-517 NGTTQ
+517 
-522 PLARFGYHDFKYRL
+522 
-536 GSPR
+536 